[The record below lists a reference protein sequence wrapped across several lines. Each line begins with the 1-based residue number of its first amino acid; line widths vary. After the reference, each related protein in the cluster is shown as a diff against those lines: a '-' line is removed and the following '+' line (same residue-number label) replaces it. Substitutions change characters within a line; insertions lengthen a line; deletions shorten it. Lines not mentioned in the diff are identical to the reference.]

1 MKRIMFS
8 SLSMLAIFA
17 IANPV
22 FAMTEGFE
30 REDLLT
36 ENGNDRI
43 DNVQK
48 ENLNQQISTETH
60 LSERFKEAH
69 RRRLDNN

>member
-36 ENGNDRI
+36 ENGKDRI
-43 DNVQK
+43 DNVQQ

-60 LSERFKEAH
+60 LNERFREA
-69 RRRLDNN
+69 RRRQLDK

>member
-22 FAMTEGFE
+22 FAMTERFE

-43 DNVQK
+43 DNVQQ

-60 LSERFKEAH
+60 LNERFKEAH